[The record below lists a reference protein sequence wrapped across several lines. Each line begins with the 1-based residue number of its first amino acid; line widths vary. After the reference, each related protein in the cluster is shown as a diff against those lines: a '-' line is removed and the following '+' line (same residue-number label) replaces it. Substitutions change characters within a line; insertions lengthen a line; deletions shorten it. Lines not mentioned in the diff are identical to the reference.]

1 MLKVI
6 IFGTIMISVLHA
18 IIPSHWLPILSISK
32 SRKWNKRETLRV
44 TFLAG
49 LAHVCSTI
57 VLGLFIS
64 YFGAQLKVFL
74 EDFLKIILPISLILF
89 GIYFLYRHHTHH
101 HFHIDAQKLNE
112 KNDND
117 YAIIFSI
124 MGIMFFSPCLEIVPY
139 FLMAGANGIPS
150 VILLSIIFL
159 AVSISGMLLWMF
171 LVYEGTKK
179 MNWHFI
185 EHNAGLITGI
195 ILILTGVLSYY
206 SGH

>member
-1 MLKVI
+1 
-6 IFGTIMISVLHA
+6 
-18 IIPSHWLPILSISK
+18 
-32 SRKWNKRETLRV
+32 
-44 TFLAG
+44 
-49 LAHVCSTI
+49 

-64 YFGAQLKVFL
+64 YFGAQLKLFL
-74 EDFLKIILPISLILF
+74 EDFLKIALPISLILF

>member
-6 IFGTIMISVLHA
+6 LAGTIMISILHA
-18 IIPSHWLPILSISK
+18 VIPSHWLPILSISK
-32 SRKWNKRETLRV
+32 SRKWTKRETLRV

-57 VLGLFIS
+57 VLGLFVS
-64 YFGAQLKVFL
+64 FFGAQLKYFL
-74 EDFLKIILPISLILF
+74 EDILTIVIPIMLILF
-89 GIYFLYRHHTHH
+89 GLYFLYRHHTHH

-150 VILLSIIFL
+150 VIILSIIFL
-159 AVSISGMLLWMF
+159 AVSISGMLLWMYI
-171 LVYEGTKK
+171 VYEGTKK
-179 MNWHFI
+179 LNWHFI
-185 EHNAGLITGI
+185 EHNVGLITGI
-195 ILILTGVLSYY
+195 ILILTGVLSYI
-206 SGH
+206 S

>member
-32 SRKWNKRETLRV
+32 SRKWTKRETLRV

-64 YFGAQLKVFL
+64 YFGAQLKLFL
-74 EDFLKIILPISLILF
+74 EDFLKIALPISLILF